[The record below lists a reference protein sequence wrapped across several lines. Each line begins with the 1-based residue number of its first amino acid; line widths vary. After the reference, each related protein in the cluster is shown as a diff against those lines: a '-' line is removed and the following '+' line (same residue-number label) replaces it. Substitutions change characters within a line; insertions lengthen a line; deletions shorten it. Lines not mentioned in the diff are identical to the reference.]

1 MKKALSSSQP
11 RESNWRYLMAI
22 ALASLLHLAL
32 AWWLTHAT
40 APRVRAHGVER
51 ESRSITVVLVP
62 SATASPAL
70 SLRGEPAELSPVPR
84 RRAPRAAVLPRPS
97 TVSPTTALG
106 QLEGTGLKQASDAT
120 QRLPT
125 SASPAVL
132 GSDSRASIGAPL
144 ILPDHYR
151 DTQPRQKSY
160 AEMANEQ
167 LNPGGPR
174 NSLAEGI
181 KKAVV
186 PECTSGGG
194 LLGLPVIIYK
204 TVNGKCR

>member
-1 MKKALSSSQP
+1 MG
-11 RESNWRYLMAI
+11 N
-22 ALASLLHLAL
+22 
-32 AWWLTHAT
+32 
-40 APRVRAHGVER
+40 
-51 ESRSITVVLVP
+51 
-62 SATASPAL
+62 
-70 SLRGEPAELSPVPR
+70 
-84 RRAPRAAVLPRPS
+84 
-97 TVSPTTALG
+97 
-106 QLEGTGLKQASDAT
+106 
-120 QRLPT
+120 
-125 SASPAVL
+125 
-132 GSDSRASIGAPL
+132 DSRASIGAPL

-194 LLGLPVIIYK
+194 LLGLPVIVYK
-204 TVNGKCR
+204 AVNGKCR